1 MMKLITTIL
10 LIVTSC
16 VAFGQQIT
24 EIAIVPD
31 KPEKA
36 IINGKEVDVL
46 EAPDVMPE
54 YPGGINGIM
63 SFLSANLVY
72 PPNAAE
78 QSIQGRVLVQF
89 VVDTKGNVSNVEIR
103 EGVDPSLDAEA
114 LRVVKLLNGWTPGKM
129 KGKPVNV
136 WYTLPISFKLQDE
149 TPQIEEEWDAVPI
162 DSVGYQEMMD
172 LGLKAQSENNLPHAT
187 AYFKEAFHIN
197 PYSIDP
203 LERIIKMNNAN
214 QKSAD
219 NYAIYEFGV
228 DELSRWNRLNS
239 CCK

>member
-1 MMKLITTIL
+1 MKLITTIL
-10 LIVTSC
+10 LIFTSC

-24 EIAIVPD
+24 EIAIIPD
-31 KPEKA
+31 KPDKV
-36 IINGKEVDVL
+36 IINGKEEQAYELPDVL
-46 EAPDVMPE
+46 PE

-129 KGKPVNV
+129 KEIGRA
-136 WYTLPISFKLQDE
+136 SCR
-149 TPQIEEEWDAVPI
+149 
-162 DSVGYQEMMD
+162 
-172 LGLKAQSENNLPHAT
+172 
-187 AYFKEAFHIN
+187 
-197 PYSIDP
+197 
-203 LERIIKMNNAN
+203 ER
-214 QKSAD
+214 
-219 NYAIYEFGV
+219 V
-228 DELSRWNRLNS
+228 
-239 CCK
+239 